1 MEEARNPLDEMKYFI
16 LTSLLAVTVAATA
29 QARLGWTL
37 EQCEKQ
43 YGKHVMTRGSEY
55 MFTVGEYNLTCYIP
69 SDVGKVVAIQYT
81 KGKFGMPT
89 DKFTPSEIDDLLYKN
104 TNGAQ
109 WDVQKQTGND
119 PNFGNAY
126 TSYSVRD
133 NAHPALYKAVRY
145 IYAYDENATSV
156 FISLTEPDA
165 ITPGL

>member
-1 MEEARNPLDEMKYFI
+1 MMTKNDRSRFLFVI
-16 LTSLLAVTVAATA
+16 IFTLLAGILPAS
-29 QARLGWTL
+29 ARLGWTL

-55 MFTVGEYNLTCYIP
+55 MFTVGDYNLICYIS
-69 SDVGKVVAIQYT
+69 SDVGKVSAIQYT

-109 WDVQKQTGND
+109 WGVQKQTGNND
-119 PNFGNAY
+119 PNFGNEY

-133 NAHPALYKAVRY
+133 NAHPVLYKAVRY
-145 IYAYDENATSV
+145 IYPYDEDAISI
-156 FISLTEPDA
+156 FISITEDA
-165 ITPGL
+165 TPGL